1 MPYEQTIQERSYQ
14 FAVAMVLFYEQTLQ
28 SVPVFLREQMVR
40 SATSI
45 AANVAESRSAISTA
59 DFTNKMYIA
68 CKESR
73 ETLFWLQL
81 LRDTHKVP
89 TQQIEPHINAC
100 DELLRILITTTK
112 RLKHKSGE

>member
-1 MPYEQTIQERSYQ
+1 
-14 FAVAMVLFYEQTLQ
+14 
-28 SVPVFLREQMVR
+28 
-40 SATSI
+40 
-45 AANVAESRSAISTA
+45 
-59 DFTNKMYIA
+59 MYIA

-112 RLKHKSGE
+112 RLKQKSGE